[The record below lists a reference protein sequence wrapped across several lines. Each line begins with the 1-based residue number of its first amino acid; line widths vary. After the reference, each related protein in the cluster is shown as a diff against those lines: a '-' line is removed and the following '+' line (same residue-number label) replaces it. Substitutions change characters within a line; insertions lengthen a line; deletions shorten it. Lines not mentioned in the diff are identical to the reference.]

1 METLSVTPRSKS
13 EPRQG
18 LRRIG
23 QMKIVS
29 SLLNRSED
37 LTPDQ
42 LKEGQG
48 VSCLGEHKRA
58 ALSEEAG
65 TVDCHGLLRIQR

>member
-1 METLSVTPRSKS
+1 METLSVTTRSKS

-48 VSCLGEHKRA
+48 
-58 ALSEEAG
+58 
-65 TVDCHGLLRIQR
+65 